1 MVGGMPILQLREE
14 WLFWSMVR
22 GHTYHEKVV
31 ELCEIS
37 FFSSN
42 FLPADCD
49 GEVWLLV
56 AGFWANNIWK

>member
-1 MVGGMPILQLREE
+1 MVGGMPIL
-14 WLFWSMVR
+14 WLFFGLWCMH

-31 ELCEIS
+31 ELCGIS

-49 GEVWLLV
+49 GGVWLLV

>member
-1 MVGGMPILQLREE
+1 MVH
-14 WLFWSMVR
+14 

-31 ELCEIS
+31 ELCGIS